1 MPPTF
6 LSARQLFSVPLDLLQ
21 LELNSDVTLGALLSD
36 INYYSFKSAN
46 KYNYKLKESRG
57 NMCRG
62 FFFKFFF
69 IHQRQLSPSSASVL
83 CSALVPAGG

>member
-1 MPPTF
+1 MPLTF

-46 KYNYKLKESRG
+46 K
-57 NMCRG
+57 
-62 FFFKFFF
+62 
-69 IHQRQLSPSSASVL
+69 
-83 CSALVPAGG
+83 